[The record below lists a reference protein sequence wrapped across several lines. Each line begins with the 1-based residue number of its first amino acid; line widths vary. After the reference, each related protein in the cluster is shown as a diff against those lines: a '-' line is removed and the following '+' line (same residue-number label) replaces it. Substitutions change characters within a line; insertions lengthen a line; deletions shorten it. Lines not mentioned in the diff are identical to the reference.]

1 MRMERALAAV
11 HRWLPFGVLVVLGY
25 QSFARLAHHQQTPAL
40 LLVWVVA
47 VPLALRWPVPTLIG
61 ASLILRM
68 GFVDRCCTDQI
79 IVSQSAWER
88 VLSGAGPYGV
98 GYASTIPPGAPF
110 PYGPLAVIWWVPG
123 PVVEF
128 AAALGIMAILAWQRA
143 FVTLALFAVW
153 EASIKIQWIG
163 VNDYSPGLLILV
175 AMLVLRSR
183 PLVGAV
189 VLAGAAALKPYAF
202 AWFLPAIGFGGWGVA
217 AVLAGAT
224 AVLWSPLLWW
234 GGPAA
239 YLESV
244 RLAGTVHRE
253 QRDALNLPVLRWL
266 ALPIAVAGLWVRRW
280 EWAVLVG
287 SAVFVIFLF
296 LDFWASYSYWLAVL
310 PVSGVAL
317 ESLAR
322 AAYRRTGTDDTVAPH
337 AGATGAAGQ
346 AAES

>member
-1 MRMERALAAV
+1 MEPSLAAV
-11 HRWLPFGVLVVLGY
+11 HRWLPFVVLVVLGG
-25 QSFARLAHHQQTPAL
+25 QSFFTLANYQDAPAVW
-40 LLVWVVA
+40 LVWLVA
-47 VPLALRWPVPTLIG
+47 LPLTLRWPVPTIIA
-61 ASLILRM
+61 ASVILRL
-68 GFVDRCCTDQI
+68 GFADRCCADQI

-88 VLSGAGPYGV
+88 VLSGQGPYGV

-123 PVVEF
+123 PVMEF
-128 AAALGIMAILAWQRA
+128 AAALGIMGILAWQRGLA
-143 FVTLALFAVW
+143 TLAVFGLW
-153 EASIKIQWIG
+153 QASIRPQWVG
-163 VNDYSPGLLILV
+163 VNDYSPGLLILI
-175 AMLVLRSR
+175 ALLLLRSR
-183 PLVGAV
+183 PLVGAI
-189 VLAGAAALKPYAF
+189 VLSVAAALKPYAA

-244 RLAGTVHRE
+244 RLAAAVHHE
-253 QRDALNLPVLRWL
+253 QRDALNLPLLRWL
-266 ALPIAVAGLWVRRW
+266 AVPIAIAGLWVRRW

-287 SAVFVIFLF
+287 SAVFAIFLF

-310 PVSGVAL
+310 PISGLAL

-322 AAYRRTGTDDTVAPH
+322 AAYRHAPSDDLVAPPDREAR
-337 AGATGAAGQ
+337 AGGQ
-346 AAES
+346 AAGS